1 MFGDANIKMK
11 LTANQGDHSIRFI
24 YIFLVKSYGMSFK
37 RIYQD
42 VEGVSCPLCGASV
55 LKDARNTK
63 NVKYFC
69 SGTTIHDLN
78 NNKIIKAYLKSE
90 K

>member
-1 MFGDANIKMK
+1 
-11 LTANQGDHSIRFI
+11 
-24 YIFLVKSYGMSFK
+24 MSFK

-69 SGTTIHDLN
+69 SGIKIHDLD
-78 NNKIIKAYLKSE
+78 NNKIIKDFLKI
-90 K
+90 KK